1 MRTCPRDRKR
11 YSEQSVNIVKVRAAH
26 IFRQRPV
33 DLQLLQNQHVQH
45 HLYGGRGEERGEGGG
60 GKGEGGGGRG
70 GRGGDTSRDNKTILA
85 QEQVAL
91 STI

>member
-33 DLQLLQNQHVQH
+33 DLQLLQNQHVQN
-45 HLYGGRGEERGEGGG
+45 HLYGGRGEERGGGRGGGGRGG
-60 GKGEGGGGRG
+60 GKGEGGR
-70 GRGGDTSRDNKTILA
+70 GDTQAGMIK
-85 QEQVAL
+85 QF
-91 STI
+91 